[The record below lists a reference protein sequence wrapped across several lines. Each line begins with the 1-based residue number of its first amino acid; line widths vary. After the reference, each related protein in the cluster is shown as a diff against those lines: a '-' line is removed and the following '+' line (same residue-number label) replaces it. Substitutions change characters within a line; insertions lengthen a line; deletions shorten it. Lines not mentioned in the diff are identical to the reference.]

1 MAATAIRIVVL
12 CLAAAMI
19 CASLRVH
26 RPEMAMAVSLAVGVA
41 ALLLMSEA
49 LAPVVEGLQRFLEL
63 AALGEE
69 SGEIILRAAGI
80 AIISEMGVQICSD
93 AGETALAGR
102 IRLATRIVMLGMA
115 MPLVAQIADA
125 VSSVLG

>member
-1 MAATAIRIVVL
+1 
-12 CLAAAMI
+12 
-19 CASLRVH
+19 
-26 RPEMAMAVSLAVGVA
+26 MAVSLAVGVA
-41 ALLLMSEA
+41 ALLMMSEA

-63 AALGEE
+63 AALGDE

-93 AGETALAGR
+93 AGETALAER